1 MVAFGV
7 LAANV
12 CFRSWWRRFVL
23 LVVCV
28 VVPVLANG
36 VRAWG
41 TVYVAQI
48 KGAAYASGF
57 DHIVYGWFFFAAV
70 IAAIIALSWPFFDRA
85 STIP

>member
-1 MVAFGV
+1 VVAAFR
-7 LAANV
+7 AAG
-12 CFRSWWRRFVL
+12 
-23 LVVCV
+23 
-28 VVPVLANG
+28 G
-36 VRAWG
+36 VRGGAGAGQWG
-41 TVYVAQI
+41 AGMGHIYVAQI